1 METEID
7 DAVGRVAVGDF
18 RFVLLGEIRRLLAEA
33 RQAVERSITPD
44 FISRE
49 KAELIRRR
57 SIDESVRD
65 LASFASTV
73 ASAFPGLSLKANAA
87 IDLATLIQASI
98 DAKELVSL
106 AVAVMSLFEQPV
118 LPGDVT
124 SVVIDPGEGGVDIKI
139 GASSGSKVSPG
150 TRELGSALE
159 AAGNAQRYLCVTSIM
174 IDGARATNRRL
185 SGVEQL
191 ARAVA
196 YNMLEFGVTLPP
208 GYQGIGVAGLRL
220 WQTCLSL
227 ADPGEGHNLV
237 TCLDA
242 RLLDGTVVHIE
253 HIDRG
258 KQTDR
263 EIAEAYRLPSPLNAA
278 RVRLQAGVAAPCT
291 AYIGRPP
298 FDNGSV
304 AHPATYVQMARYFE
318 DDLLKTAHVVAS
330 ACNVM
335 FVNGIADCKIAMER
349 MTTSQMVRF
358 MAAIAGNVSRD
369 RSRQFLSAAF
379 NLNVPLFDDRDSANP
394 RWIGA
399 KLEIAHTAIDIVL
412 AGGFEK
418 VTWDGASNLPKSE
431 PIILTF
437 SDAEWMLLM
446 HRAHELGLETYVSA
460 GMDRTHMEACVYCGV
475 DGVGIGT
482 SLHYLKKDENG
493 KIIMGELKPD
503 AVLDVLATRDTA
515 AMQARG
521 RGATALAMLD
531 RLHFEQ
537 ILSQDLEAI
546 REALFQTLS
555 AAPPLDEAIEQVLLR
570 LESVPFWKRML
581 EHKARSYRDHP
592 VVARARRRLI
602 AREFE
607 PKNEGVDLTPVLRT
621 EARLRNALVRNDI
634 TELLEILR

>member
-1 METEID
+1 MESEIGG
-7 DAVGRVAVGDF
+7 AVGRVAVGDF

-33 RQAVERSITPD
+33 RQALEQSTTPD

-57 SIDESVRD
+57 SIDESVTD
-65 LASFASTV
+65 LASFANGV
-73 ASAFPGLSLKANAA
+73 ASAFAQLRTKATAA
-87 IDLATLIQASI
+87 VDLATSVQAAV
-98 DAKELVSL
+98 DAKELVRL
-106 AVAVMSLFEQPV
+106 AVAVMTLFEQPS
-118 LPGDVT
+118 LPGGVT
-124 SVVIDPGEGGVDIKI
+124 SVVIVANEGAIDIRI
-139 GASSGSKVSPG
+139 GAGSVCEVSPG
-150 TRELGSALE
+150 TSELGTALE
-159 AAGNAQRYLCVTSIM
+159 AAGTAQRYLTATSIM

-191 ARAVA
+191 ARAAA
-196 YNMLEFGVTLPP
+196 YNVLELGATLAP
-208 GYQGIGVAGLRL
+208 GYQGIGVAGLRR

-242 RLLDGTVVHIE
+242 RLLEGTVIHVE

-263 EIAEAYRLPSPLNAA
+263 EIAEAYRLPAPLNAA

-298 FDNGSV
+298 FDNGAA
-304 AHPATYVQMARYFE
+304 AHPATYVQMARFFE

-330 ACNVM
+330 ACDVM

-349 MTTSQMVRF
+349 MTTTQMVRF
-358 MAAIAGNVSRD
+358 MASVAGNVSRD

-379 NLNVPLFDDRDSANP
+379 NLNVPLFDDRDSAKP
-394 RWIGA
+394 RWIGG
-399 KLEIAHTAIDIVL
+399 KLEIAHTAIDIVV

-418 VTWDGASNLPKSE
+418 VTWDGASNLPKSD
-431 PIILTF
+431 PIILAF
-437 SDAEWMLLM
+437 SDSEWMLLM

-460 GMDRTHMEACVYCGV
+460 GMDRTHMAACVYSGV

-503 AVLDVLATRDTA
+503 AVLDVLAARDAAATA
-515 AMQARG
+515 ARG
-521 RGATALAMLD
+521 RGATALSMLD

-537 ILSQDLEAI
+537 ILPQECEVI
-546 REALFQTLS
+546 REELLRTLS
-555 AAPPLDEAIEQVLLR
+555 EAPPVEEAIEEILLR
-570 LESVPFWKRML
+570 LDGLTFWRRML
-581 EHKARSYRDHP
+581 EHKALSYRDHP
-592 VVARARRRLI
+592 VVARAKRRLI
-602 AREFE
+602 ARELA
-607 PKNEGVDLTPVLRT
+607 PPIAGVDLTPTLRT
-621 EARLRNALVRNDI
+621 EARLRDALVRNDI